1 MTDRIN
7 SDAVR
12 AAWEDVAQLTPLQL
26 EVEFGLFETAQP
38 QIAQAIDEICRQ
50 LEIEQ
55 DEQISAAAIAVW
67 KVFPLHMPVIEKIE
81 FMKVFEEIE
90 HKYKGLAAIEPQRRD
105 KILELTVPYER
116 QPAVFGFILG
126 IVHEL
131 IMAKADPRKIA
142 FLIVLLDAEATVF
155 DQAAG

>member
-1 MTDRIN
+1 MTNRID

-12 AAWEDVAQLTPLQL
+12 AAWDTVAQLTALQL

-38 QIAQAIDEICRQ
+38 QIAKAIDEICSQ
-50 LEIEQ
+50 LEIIP
-55 DEQISAAAIAVW
+55 DEQIRAAAIAVW
-67 KVFPLHMPVIEKIE
+67 KVFPLHLPAIEKIE

-90 HKYKGLAAIEPQRRD
+90 HKYKSLAAIEPKRRD
-105 KILELTVPYER
+105 KVLELTVPYER

-131 IMAKADPRKIA
+131 ITINADPRKIA

>member
-1 MTDRIN
+1 MTNRID
-7 SDAVR
+7 SDVVR
-12 AAWEDVAQLTPLQL
+12 AAWDTVAQLTALQL

-38 QIAQAIDEICRQ
+38 QIAQAIDGICKQ
-50 LEIEQ
+50 LDIEP
-55 DEQISAAAIAVW
+55 DEQIRAAAIAVW
-67 KVFPLHMPVIEKIE
+67 KVFPLHLPVIEKTE

-90 HKYKGLAAIEPQRRD
+90 HKYKGLAAIEPRRRD

-131 IMAKADPRKIA
+131 ITIKADPRKIA